1 MPRMRV
7 KALCMCK
14 APIVDP
20 FVRET
25 PEGQGKSG
33 DSDGVRSPAGLIEDA
48 RSDIV
53 PSESLILHV
62 QIGEEG
68 EEPKTFDGGIGL
80 PPGL

>member
-1 MPRMRV
+1 
-7 KALCMCK
+7 MCK
-14 APIVDP
+14 APMVEP
-20 FVRET
+20 FVREA
-25 PEGQGKSG
+25 PEGQGKEG
-33 DSDGVRSPAGLIEDA
+33 GRCRVQSPPVGPTEDA

-53 PSESLILHV
+53 PSEALILHV